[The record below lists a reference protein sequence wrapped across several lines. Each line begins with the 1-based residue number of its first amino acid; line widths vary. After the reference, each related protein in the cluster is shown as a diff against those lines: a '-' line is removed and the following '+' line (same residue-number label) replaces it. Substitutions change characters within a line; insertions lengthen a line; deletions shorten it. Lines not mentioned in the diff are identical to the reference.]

1 MTRGSL
7 RLRLLVG
14 GALVVLLAL
23 AIAGVGLTILF
34 ERHVT
39 RRVEA
44 ELADHMRQLAATV
57 AIAADGTITI
67 ENAPTDPAFDVPLGG
82 FYWQVGDDEGQMIRS
97 RSLWDATIDLP
108 ADVPDPAA
116 IHHYRLPGLDDGRL
130 VVIERSIHVGEGA
143 AARWLHLAVAA
154 DEKVV
159 EEAREDFVRDLVPA
173 LTILAAVLLAAGWLQ
188 VRIGLG
194 PIADIER
201 RVAAVRSGGAA
212 RLGTDVPDEVVPLA
226 REVNALL
233 DARDRAIGQAR
244 GRAADLAHGL
254 KTPLAALAAD
264 ARRLREKGEAALA
277 DDIDGLGETMR
288 RHVERELARAR
299 IRGRLAGGVAPTL
312 LADLVDALVA
322 TLRRTPAG
330 EGIAFDVVAPRDLKV
345 AVDRDDL
352 AEALGNLLENAV
364 RFARGRVAVS
374 VDDSA
379 AAALRIVVADDGP
392 GIAEADRERVL
403 ARGNRLDTGGGAGL
417 GLAIVTDVLA
427 AYGGTLE
434 LGTAPSGGLAATIV
448 LPRDVPPT
456 A

>member
-1 MTRGSL
+1 
-7 RLRLLVG
+7 
-14 GALVVLLAL
+14 
-23 AIAGVGLTILF
+23 
-34 ERHVT
+34 
-39 RRVEA
+39 
-44 ELADHMRQLAATV
+44 
-57 AIAADGTITI
+57 
-67 ENAPTDPAFDVPLGG
+67 
-82 FYWQVGDDEGQMIRS
+82 
-97 RSLWDATIDLP
+97 
-108 ADVPDPAA
+108 
-116 IHHYRLPGLDDGRL
+116 
-130 VVIERSIHVGEGA
+130 
-143 AARWLHLAVAA
+143 
-154 DEKVV
+154 
-159 EEAREDFVRDLVPA
+159 
-173 LTILAAVLLAAGWLQ
+173 
-188 VRIGLG
+188 
-194 PIADIER
+194 
-201 RVAAVRSGGAA
+201 
-212 RLGTDVPDEVVPLA
+212 
-226 REVNALL
+226 
-233 DARDRAIGQAR
+233 
-244 GRAADLAHGL
+244 
-254 KTPLAALAAD
+254 
-264 ARRLREKGEAALA
+264 
-277 DDIDGLGETMR
+277 IDGLGETMR

-434 LGTAPSGGLAATIV
+434 TPTAP
-448 LPRDVPPT
+448 
-456 A
+456 